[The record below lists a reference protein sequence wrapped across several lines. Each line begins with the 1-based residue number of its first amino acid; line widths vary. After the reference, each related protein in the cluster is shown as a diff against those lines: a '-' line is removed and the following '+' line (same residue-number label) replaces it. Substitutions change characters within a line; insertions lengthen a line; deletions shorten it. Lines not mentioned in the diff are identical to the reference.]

1 MNVYDNRYANYPCFV
16 IKQCVNI
23 AAHNIVSY
31 IYGQYMSLK
40 TNTQIEDD
48 KLLCPCRER

>member
-31 IYGQYMSLK
+31 MYGQYMSLK
-40 TNTQIEDD
+40 TNTQIEND
-48 KLLCPCRER
+48 KLPYPCRER